1 MERKKFTKLQEG
13 DPLYRV
19 SMSDSELWEV
29 RGDCITELRVSKV
42 LRTTEGPP
50 IYKLTIKTEGGS
62 LITVHPSDSSHTVI
76 KDINDEVNLS
86 FDIYATTKEGVVEE
100 AQKVISD
107 KLRLIGIIKRRVN
120 ESETALIL
128 ADAAL
133 EAADKSEEPSL
144 EEFASM
150 AL

>member
-1 MERKKFTKLQEG
+1 MERKTFTKLQEG
-13 DPLYRV
+13 DHIYRV

-29 RGDCITELRVSKV
+29 RGSCITELKV
-42 LRTTEGPP
+42 EKIMRTTEGAP
-50 IYKLTIKTEGGS
+50 IYKISLKTEGGT
-62 LITVHPSDSSHTVI
+62 LITVHPNDSSHTVM

-86 FDIYATTKEGVVEE
+86 FDVYSTTKELAVEA
-100 AQKVISD
+100 AQKAISD
-107 KLRLIGIIKRRVN
+107 KLRIISIIKRRVN